1 MFRRW
6 ITWVLCLAA
15 IVAGSVAW
23 AGWVYLNTW
32 ADPATTTR
40 VTDAV
45 LDDPGARD
53 EVLAPVRGQVMSAIP
68 AEFGVTQDQVDAAL
82 VAVLTDPAA
91 RQRIAD
97 AFVSEAGALN
107 FDAASAAFQT
117 EFARTQPQLAPIIEQ
132 TPTDLSLPD
141 VSTSSSLRDTADD
154 WVWRLALVSAL
165 LFVTSFVIG
174 DPRLTARRFG
184 YWAVATGFLWVVGSP
199 IATWLA
205 PRISTSVDDTATVVV
220 REYTAP
226 IGPWALGLTIA
237 GIAAIAGSFLVPK
250 RRDAPAR
257 EQTPEPVSRRDD
269 RRARRRAPET
279 AATAATAA
287 TPQYRPSPPPQ
298 QQQPQYRR
306 PAPEPPTDPPQVD
319 PTEPVPVARS
329 GDTRTMPVQTNPT
342 RDHEPRPPADSGEVD
357 VWAAYDAPAPR
368 SDV

>member
-53 EVLAPVRGQVMSAIP
+53 EVLAPVRGQIMSAIP

-91 RQRIAD
+91 RARIAD

-107 FDAASAAFQT
+107 FDAASAAFQA
-117 EFARTQPQLAPIIEQ
+117 EFARSQPQLAPIIEQ

-141 VSTSSSLRDTADD
+141 VSTSSSLRDTADE
-154 WVWRLALVSAL
+154 WVWRLAVVSAL
-165 LFVTSFVIG
+165 LFLASFVIG

-184 YWAVATGFLWVVGSP
+184 YWAVATGILWVIGSP
-199 IATWLA
+199 VATWLA
-205 PRISTSVDDTATVVV
+205 PRISRSVDDTATVVV

-226 IGPWALGLTIA
+226 IGPWALALTIA
-237 GIAAIAGSFLVPK
+237 GLAAIAGSFLVPRRREASARAPEPAA
-250 RRDAPAR
+250 RRDAP
-257 EQTPEPVSRRDD
+257 RD
-269 RRARRRAPET
+269 RRRAASAP
-279 AATAATAA
+279 AAAHVRE
-287 TPQYRPSPPPQ
+287 QPPRHADQ
-298 QQQPQYRR
+298 R
-306 PAPEPPTDPPQVD
+306 PADV
-319 PTEPVPVARS
+319 TEPLPVARS
-329 GDTRTMPVQTNPT
+329 GDTRTMPVHTNPT
-342 RDHEPRPPADSGEVD
+342 RDHEPRPPADRGDVD
-357 VWAAYDAPAPR
+357 VWAAYDTPAPR
-368 SDV
+368 SDA

>member
-15 IVAGSVAW
+15 MVAGSVAW

-32 ADPATTTR
+32 ADPATTIR
-40 VTDAV
+40 VTTAV
-45 LDDPGARD
+45 LDDPAARD

-68 AEFGVTQDQVDAAL
+68 AEFGIGQDQVDAAL
-82 VAVLTDPAA
+82 VAVLTDPSA
-91 RQRIAD
+91 RARIAD
-97 AFVSEAGALN
+97 AFVSDAGALN
-107 FDAASAAFQT
+107 FDAASDAFRT
-117 EFARTQPQLAPIIEQ
+117 EFARSQPQLAPIIEQ

-141 VSTSSSLRDTADD
+141 VSASSSLRNTAED
-154 WVWRLALVSAL
+154 WVWRLALISAL
-165 LFVTSFVIG
+165 LFVASFVIG

-205 PRISTSVDDTATVVV
+205 PQIITSVDATATVVV

-237 GIAAIAGSFLVPK
+237 GLVAIAGSFLVPR
-250 RRDAPAR
+250 RRDASAPESA
-257 EQTPEPVSRRDD
+257 PEPVRREP
-269 RRARRRAPET
+269 RRERRRAAAAET
-279 AATAATAA
+279 TVG
-287 TPQYRPSPPPQ
+287 
-298 QQQPQYRR
+298 PQYRR
-306 PAPEPPTDPPQVD
+306 AAPRSRQTEPTRARERGSAREPWPAD

-329 GDTRTMPVQTNPT
+329 GDTRTMPVQANPT
-342 RDHEPRPPADSGEVD
+342 RDHEPRPPADDGDVD

-368 SDV
+368 SEA

>member
-32 ADPATTTR
+32 ADPGTTTR
-40 VTDAV
+40 VTNAV

-68 AEFGVTQDQVDAAL
+68 AEFGVTQEQVDAAL
-82 VAVLTDPAA
+82 VAVLADPSA
-91 RQRIAD
+91 RARIAD

-107 FDAASAAFQT
+107 FEAASAAFQT

-141 VSTSSSLRDTADD
+141 VSTSSSLRDTADA

-165 LFVTSFVIG
+165 LFIASFVIG

-205 PRISTSVDDTATVVV
+205 PRISTSVDATATVVV

-237 GIAAIAGSFLVPK
+237 GLVAIAGSFLVPK
-250 RRDAPAR
+250 RRAAPTRQPEPETVVRREPKRDRRRTAPAA
-257 EQTPEPVSRRDD
+257 TSSTV
-269 RRARRRAPET
+269 T
-279 AATAATAA
+279 A
-287 TPQYRPSPPPQ
+287 QHRGVPPQ
-298 QQQPQYRR
+298 ERR
-306 PAPEPPTDPPQVD
+306 PQPVPRTEPGSVD
-319 PTEPVPVARS
+319 PTERVPVARS

-342 RDHEPRPPADSGEVD
+342 RDHEPRPAADGDEVD

-368 SDV
+368 SDN

>member
-32 ADPATTTR
+32 ADPDTTTR

-53 EVLAPVRGQVMSAIP
+53 EVLAPVRNQVMSAIP
-68 AEFGVTQDQVDAAL
+68 VEFGVTQDQVDAAL
-82 VAVLTDPAA
+82 VAVLTDPSA
-91 RQRIAD
+91 RARIAD
-97 AFVSEAGALN
+97 AFVSEAGTLN
-107 FDAASAAFQT
+107 FDAASAAFGS
-117 EFARTQPQLAPIIEQ
+117 ELARTQPQLAPIIEQ

-141 VSTSSSLRDTADD
+141 VSTSTSLRDTADD

-165 LFVTSFVIG
+165 LFVASFVIG
-174 DPRLTARRFG
+174 DARRTARRFG

-237 GIAAIAGSFLVPK
+237 GLVAIAGSFLVPE
-250 RRDAPAR
+250 RDAVPAR
-257 EQTPEPVSRRDD
+257 SPAPDPAPRRESRRD
-269 RRARRRAPET
+269 RRRPESPAAVTT
-279 AATAATAA
+279 AATS
-287 TPQYRPSPPPQ
+287 QD
-298 QQQPQYRR
+298 R
-306 PAPEPPTDPPQVD
+306 PAPQRSRRSTPLPTTEPAHAD

-329 GDTRTMPVQTNPT
+329 GDTRTMPVHTHPT
-342 RDHEPRPPADSGEVD
+342 RDHEPRQPADTGEVD